1 MKFGY
6 ARVSTREQNLALQLD
21 ALRRAGCEK
30 IFQEHVSGAKAE
42 RVELARL
49 LEEVREGDV
58 IVIWKL
64 DRLGRSLRHL
74 VSLVHGLMER
84 GVA

>member
-6 ARVSTREQNLALQLD
+6 ARVSTHDQNPDLQVD
-21 ALRRAGCEK
+21 QLRQEGCDEVLH
-30 IFQEHVSGAKAE
+30 ETVSGVNAE
-42 RVELARL
+42 RPVLQGL
-49 LEEVREGDV
+49 LKQVRAGDV

-74 VSLVHGLMER
+74 VDLVNILPQI
-84 GVA
+84 